1 MQHASVIDSS
11 CFGDHKQTNK
21 TGQQQQIRPRKKIS
35 IVVGKILPICIF
47 SIKSIILISKI
58 AKPIWNAFECKYL
71 HIPYELLYM
80 HLKNTINN
88 PSRYLA
94 LSIDKVLPNHNESM
108 ESVNPNQLLHSL
120 IK

>member
-1 MQHASVIDSS
+1 MYVSDILQCSMHLLWIPL
-11 CFGDHKQTNK
+11 FLETTNKQNKTTTTNK
-21 TGQQQQIRPRKKIS
+21 TKEKFS
-35 IVVGKILPICIF
+35 LVVGKILPIYIF

-58 AKPIWNAFECKYL
+58 TKPIWNAFECKYL

-94 LSIDKVLPNHNESM
+94 LSID
-108 ESVNPNQLLHSL
+108 
-120 IK
+120 